1 MYYRIQK
8 FINKF
13 FFYTIYYIQ
22 IISFPIYFEHI
33 SFTLNIFDKKSKTR
47 KNLKKGID
55 EILFMPL

>member
-22 IISFPIYFEHI
+22 IISFSIYFEHI
-33 SFTLNIFDKKSKTR
+33 SLTLNIFDKKSKTG